1 MENFAAINFETA
13 NGKLTS
19 VYSIGVVIV
28 RGGKIVDKIYRM
40 IRPAPNYYIQW
51 MTKIHGL
58 TYKKDSMETEFQSIK
73 TYPNRYR
80 ACCDLLSKLVSFL

>member
-28 RGGKIVDKIYRM
+28 RGGKIVDKIYLSL
-40 IRPAPNYYIQW
+40 
-51 MTKIHGL
+51 IH
-58 TYKKDSMETEFQSIK
+58 I
-73 TYPNRYR
+73 
-80 ACCDLLSKLVSFL
+80 

>member
-28 RGGKIVDKIYRM
+28 RGGKIVDK
-40 IRPAPNYYIQW
+40 N
-51 MTKIHGL
+51 
-58 TYKKDSMETEFQSIK
+58 DSSGSQ
-73 TYPNRYR
+73 
-80 ACCDLLSKLVSFL
+80 LLYSVDDKNPWIDI

>member
-40 IRPAPNYYIQW
+40 
-51 MTKIHGL
+51 TKIHGL
-58 TYKKDSMETEFQSIK
+58 TYKKDSMETEFSI
-73 TYPNRYR
+73 Y
-80 ACCDLLSKLVSFL
+80 

>member
-19 VYSIGVVIV
+19 VYSIGVVNV
-28 RGGKIVDKIYRM
+28 RGGKIVDKIYLM
-40 IRPAPNYYIQW
+40 IRPAPNYYNQW

-58 TYKKDSMETEFQSIK
+58 TNNKESMEKEFSI
-73 TYPNRYR
+73 Y
-80 ACCDLLSKLVSFL
+80 